1 MLDKTETKTN
11 KESNETK
18 ANNEEQGAGQEKQAS
33 HMKEKSDRFRMKVL
47 TLQKE
52 FTWFEYRYGEGAYCS
67 ICKKAGL
74 QSERIRWIS

>member
-1 MLDKTETKTN
+1 MQKLDKTETKTN
-11 KESNETK
+11 KESYETK
-18 ANNEEQGAGQEKQAS
+18 GNTEEHGAGQEKQAS
-33 HMKEKSDRFRMKVL
+33 HMKEKSDRFRIKVL

-74 QSERIRWIS
+74 QSERVR